1 MSFVQDDRLYEAG
14 EEGPEEE
21 RAVEETVAALFARY
35 DPLRAEVR
43 AAFSDHADH
52 LGHDGRHRVFHR
64 ALRADAFFIRTY
76 YGTLTEDA
84 FYARLRTMVSRYL
97 PLCLENDRVFTTCHP
112 LLCEPSNALLLAY
125 ATAVMARAEKKGGRD
140 GIYAAH
146 AAGILRSVRAVLML
160 FSVGDAMHALALLRG
175 YIEQVVRYAALSD
188 GNIDTYRRYADYNAA
203 LQKWR
208 ADENAKAPLPRDL
221 SAFMR
226 EKRLTPSRAEN
237 YFLYGWYTV
246 NGRPCTHLR
255 RMAEAALPAEVS
267 APLLRLY
274 HLTCE
279 FVHEDYAGVPYD
291 YPALRRR
298 AQEFLLQSMARLAP
312 GRGFPRAVVSGVEL
326 TADIRSLSAELN
338 TRARAGK

>member
-1 MSFVQDDRLYEAG
+1 MSFVQNDRLYEAG

-21 RAVEETVAALFARY
+21 RAVEETVASLFARY

-43 AAFSDHADH
+43 AAFARHADH

-76 YGTLTEDA
+76 YGTLPEDA
-84 FYARLRTMVSRYL
+84 FYARLSAMVSRYL

-125 ATAVMARAEKKGGRD
+125 ATAVMKRADAPDGRD
-140 GIYAAH
+140 AFFTPFAAN
-146 AAGILRSVRAVLML
+146 ILRSVRAVLML

-175 YIEQVVRYAALSD
+175 YIEQIVRYTALLRAD
-188 GNIDTYRRYADYNAA
+188 TGTYRRYADYNAA

-208 ADENAKAPLPRDL
+208 EKDDPRAPLPRDL
-221 SAFMR
+221 AAFLR
-226 EKRLTPSRAEN
+226 EKHLTPARAEN
-237 YFLYGWYTV
+237 YLLYGWYTV

-255 RMAEAALPAEVS
+255 RMAEAVLPPEFS

-274 HLTCE
+274 HLTSE
-279 FVHEDYAGVPYD
+279 FVHEDYAGVSYD

-298 AQEFLLQSMARLAP
+298 AQEFLLESMARLAP
-312 GRGFPRAVVSGVEL
+312 GRGFPRAVVSGVEV
-326 TADIRSLSAELN
+326 TGDIRTLAAELGK
-338 TRARAGK
+338 RARNK